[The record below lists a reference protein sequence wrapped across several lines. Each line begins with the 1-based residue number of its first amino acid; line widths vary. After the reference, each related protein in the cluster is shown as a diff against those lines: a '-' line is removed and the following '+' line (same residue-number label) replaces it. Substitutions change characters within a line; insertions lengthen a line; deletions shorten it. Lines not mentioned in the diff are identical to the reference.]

1 MAEKQSTIFYH
12 EWLELFE
19 DLSREE
25 IGDITIAILE
35 YEKNGEIPTFSD
47 RTMKAIWKTIRSTLD
62 RNKQKYNEICEKRSA
77 AGKKGGRPRKEEAEE
92 KSKNQKDNFAFS
104 KKAKKAD
111 SDSDSERERDSEH
124 DSERE
129 RGGGG
134 EKEEPAE
141 PGTTTTTEQIRN
153 NLLQEAIVE
162 TWNSHDFVQK
172 IKRVDSPQKRWER
185 TEMAIAVAGGWKKFL
200 HQLQTLDQ
208 HAYLKNQPDQGYKVI
223 YDWLTDP
230 EIFQAFLEGR
240 YKDKRGD
247 AKKYEGWEVV
257 EFG

>member
-111 SDSDSERERDSEH
+111 SDSERERDSEH

-134 EKEEPAE
+134 EDPA
-141 PGTTTTTEQIRN
+141 GTTTTTD
-153 NLLQEAIVE
+153 LKEAIVE
-162 TWNSHDFVQK
+162 IWNSHDFVQK
-172 IKRVDSPQKRWER
+172 IRRVDNPAKRWER
-185 TEMAIAVAGGWKKFL
+185 TEMAIAVAGGKQNFL
-200 HQLQTLDQ
+200 ELLRTLDQ
-208 HAYLKNQPDQGYKVI
+208 HAYLKNQPESGYSVI
-223 YDWLTDP
+223 YDWFVDP
-230 EIFQAFLEGR
+230 ENFQNILDGR
-240 YKDKRGD
+240 YRDSRGD